1 VNWFDPAYL
10 AHGSARQQAAC
21 RALHSLN
28 LFNQLRAYAPVLCGT
43 IPLEIDVEA
52 SDLDVICEAHDLAA
66 FERDV
71 RAACGAQAGFTLR
84 REVVGET
91 PSVRANFEHTGFA
104 LEVFGQPRPVAE
116 QNAYRHMVVEGRLL
130 LIGGAAAREQIR
142 AMKKAGLKTEP
153 AFARCFGLQGDPYA
167 ALLALYGLTEAET
180 RRSITH
186 HQLS

>member
-1 VNWFDPAYL
+1 VNWSDPDYL
-10 AHGSARQQAAC
+10 THGSARQQAAYH
-21 RALHSLN
+21 ALHSLD
-28 LFNQLRAYAPVLCGT
+28 LFGRLRAYWPVLCGT
-43 IPLEIDVEA
+43 IPLEIDTEA
-52 SDLDVICEAHDLAA
+52 SDLDVICEARDLAA
-66 FERDV
+66 FERDL
-71 RAACGAQAGFTLR
+71 RAAGEVRAGFTLR

-91 PSVRANFEHTGFA
+91 PSVRANFEHAGFA

-116 QNAYRHMVVEGRLL
+116 QNAYRHLVVEARLL

-153 AFARCFGLQGDPYA
+153 AFAQYFGLQGDPYA